1 MNIWLALGLKPDG
14 FRSNLKRARDDVR
27 EFEQDWKSLGKVLS
41 AGGLVYMVTNFFRS
55 MTEHARQAKGELD
68 ENTAAVRRFGE
79 TLEENRNMANGWG
92 VQVLGALNRVGESIG
107 VLVKA
112 SERAKVALWDSL
124 FKGDFSGAANAVKT
138 AFRSVYEEERQLA
151 RTTKERAETEA
162 AIAKANS
169 KERAA
174 AAAAAEKERQAT
186 QDRAKAQYELYR
198 AKLSQKSVEEQLVA
212 MRREEQQLAEYIQ
225 VSKAAGVD
233 STQAELDLLKLQ
245 AQIQEHITQLTK
257 EQAAAAIAA
266 AAAAKRA
273 RFEAQMQAEAL
284 RMGQKAYEA
293 IMFGI
298 TNGGYDSQQIGEAND
313 ETLREILRRNNAQ
326 VTMLQQDPGS
336 AFDWGN
342 SLTLLRLRNEN
353 ARIQEE
359 IRLRERLR
367 NDIGFLGVERA
378 RTQFKGD
385 PIIFDRLVERFVS
398 GLDQQGQ
405 GNDLLR
411 QIRDRLT
418 DRPDTQNLTDQT
430 RRLTDAVLTVGRQ
443 LNPRGIPPG
452 N

>member
-55 MTEHARQAKGELD
+55 MTEHARQAKGEVD

-79 TLEENRNMANGWG
+79 ALEDNRNMANGWG

-138 AFRSVYEEERQLA
+138 AFRSVYEEEKQLA

-174 AAAAAEKERQAT
+174 AAAAAEKERQAA

-293 IMFGI
+293 IMFGV
-298 TNGGYDSQQIGEAND
+298 TNGGYDSQQIAEAND

-353 ARIQEE
+353 ARVQEE
-359 IRLRERLR
+359 IRLREKLR
-367 NDIGFLGVERA
+367 ADVGFLGVERA

-418 DRPDTQNLTDQT
+418 DRPETQNLTDQT
-430 RRLTDAVLTVGRQ
+430 RRLTDAVLAVGRQ
-443 LNPRGIPPG
+443 LNPRGVPPG